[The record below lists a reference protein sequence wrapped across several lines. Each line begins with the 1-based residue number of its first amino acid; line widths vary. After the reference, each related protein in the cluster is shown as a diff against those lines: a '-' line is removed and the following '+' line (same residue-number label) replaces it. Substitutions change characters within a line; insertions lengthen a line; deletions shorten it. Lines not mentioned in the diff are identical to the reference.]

1 MGFIN
6 EVESN
11 SAKFKLRLE
20 VIRTEEATKNA
31 LVMPFIKML
40 GYETEDPTEVE
51 PEYIADFGVKKGE
64 KVDYAVLRD
73 GNPIILIEAKKY
85 GEVLTVSHE
94 DQLFRYFTVT
104 DARFAILTDG
114 ISYRFYSDLDKPNKM
129 DDSPF
134 FVFNML
140 DFSPEQVEQLR
151 RFRKDEFK
159 PEQALEAAHELRY
172 TNGIKQVL
180 NEEMDSPSEEFV
192 KFLLN
197 RMEFP
202 EAKSKL
208 LIEKLMPIVKRAF
221 RGFAHY
227 RVKVSSESATYL
239 ENKRDE
245 PLKHKENPHISEPG
259 LSSSSYLL
267 LKSSGVEARGYQAGS
282 SFIVLAGSKARKHEK
297 ASTPQNAVSKRK
309 ELIDNGVFKDL
320 GSSYEFTQDQE
331 FNSPSEAACVICGR
345 SESGNRIWKQSSDK
359 NRINR
364 ERVHEIP

>member
-140 DFSPEQVEQLR
+140 HFSPEQVEQLR

-208 LIEKLMPIVKRAF
+208 LIEKLIPIVKRAF
-221 RGFAHY
+221 RGL
-227 RVKVSSESATYL
+227 RITVLRSLLNLPSTWKIKGMSLSNIRRIPIYL
-239 ENKRDE
+239 
-245 PLKHKENPHISEPG
+245 S
-259 LSSSSYLL
+259 
-267 LKSSGVEARGYQAGS
+267 
-282 SFIVLAGSKARKHEK
+282 
-297 ASTPQNAVSKRK
+297 
-309 ELIDNGVFKDL
+309 L
-320 GSSYEFTQDQE
+320 G
-331 FNSPSEAACVICGR
+331 
-345 SESGNRIWKQSSDK
+345 
-359 NRINR
+359 
-364 ERVHEIP
+364 